1 MVNFKLN
8 GTETDLTMEE
18 QMLLQRARELPVVYD
33 EDSPELSE
41 DMERAFRTAREAK
54 PYGEAITVY
63 VSPDTAAKARSMGD
77 DYGAVLGRL
86 IEKVMKHYPS
96 TTS

>member
-1 MVNFKLN
+1 MVNFKLD
-8 GTETDLTMEE
+8 GTETELTMEE
-18 QMLLQRARELPVVYD
+18 QMLLQRAKGLPVVHD

-41 DMERAFRTAREAK
+41 DMERAFCVAREAK

-63 VSPDTAAKARSMGD
+63 VSPDTAEKARSIGE

-86 IEKVMKHYPS
+86 IEKAMKHYPS
-96 TTS
+96 AAS